1 MSKMLEGI
9 KTIYSGNNV
18 LNKHIQLFSL
28 CGIIGIMAGYLSL
41 VTQGINEIKP
51 LDKGVII
58 IVQIIW
64 LLFFTG
70 FETIFLHQKSLPE
83 KIGRAHV

>member
-58 IVQIIW
+58 LVQIIW
-64 LLFFTG
+64 LLFLQVLKQYFCT
-70 FETIFLHQKSLPE
+70 
-83 KIGRAHV
+83 KITT